1 LTDAASGAL
10 QNAGKRVLAML
21 SAIPLLVIPF
31 ILYNLGLAGDQ
42 GLALWQQTLFTVPMM
57 SGGAWTM
64 TWGDGLILLAIFLL
78 FIEIMK
84 STRTS
89 NRSIIDHLLSTFV
102 FVAFLVEFLLVRDA
116 ATSLFFTL
124 MMFAL
129 LDVLAGFSVTIRS
142 AGRDV
147 NF

>member
-1 LTDAASGAL
+1 
-10 QNAGKRVLAML
+10 ML

-31 ILYNLGLAGDQ
+31 ILYNLGLAGEQ
-42 GLALWQQTLFTVPMM
+42 GLLLWQQPFFSVPMM
-57 SGGAWTM
+57 SGGVWAM
-64 TWGDGLILLAIFLL
+64 TWGDGLIVLAIILL